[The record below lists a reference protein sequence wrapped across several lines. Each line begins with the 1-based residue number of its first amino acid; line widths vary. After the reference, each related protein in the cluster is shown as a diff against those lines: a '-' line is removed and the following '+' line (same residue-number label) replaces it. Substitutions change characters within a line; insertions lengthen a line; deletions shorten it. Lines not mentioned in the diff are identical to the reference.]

1 VVRTEEG
8 IGACLGLF
16 ASFNKE
22 TTTMSETNAA
32 DHLSK
37 VIPLKDW
44 GELYWAYNLPLQI
57 WRQDDGTWHIPA
69 NYMARKQR
77 CASLD
82 NHVSDADRPQFCR
95 NAAAILRNLADLF
108 DAAADGQL
116 DHIYYPDKPV
126 AEAIAET
133 AEKRA
138 EADSSTPSPSVD

>member
-1 VVRTEEG
+1 
-8 IGACLGLF
+8 
-16 ASFNKE
+16 
-22 TTTMSETNAA
+22 MSEINAT

-37 VIPLKDW
+37 VVPLADW
-44 GELYWAYNLPLQI
+44 NEIYWASNLPLQI
-57 WRQDDGTWHIPA
+57 WKSDDGTWSIV
-69 NYMARKQR
+69 NYMPRKER

-82 NHVSDADRPQFCR
+82 EHVSDADRPQFCR
-95 NAAAILRNLADLF
+95 NTAAVLRNLAALF

-126 AEAIAET
+126 SEAIAET